1 MHENMKIV
9 APLSEAQKIRLDSQ
23 IQEFEKLEKILVK
36 I

>member
-9 APLSEAQKIRLDSQ
+9 ATLSEAQKIRLDSQ